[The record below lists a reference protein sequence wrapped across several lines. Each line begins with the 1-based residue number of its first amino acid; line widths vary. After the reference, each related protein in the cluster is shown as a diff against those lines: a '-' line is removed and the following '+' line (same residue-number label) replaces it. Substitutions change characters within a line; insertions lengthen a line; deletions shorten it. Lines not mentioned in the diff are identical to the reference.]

1 MSDFSHILCCIS
13 LSENPDEIADYANQI
28 AAKYQA
34 RLILVHL
41 TPSSESSPRQTR
53 DDERLAELMDHV
65 CENNRQLFIRYVE
78 THFDGTPIIVFSE
91 GEPEKTLISLTDKY
105 CADLIIIGTSS
116 TRGILGSFINK
127 SSENIIGRSRI
138 PILLIPN
145 ELSLECTPEE
155 YL

>member
-65 CENNRQLFIRYVE
+65 CEKQQTTIY
-78 THFDGTPIIVFSE
+78 
-91 GEPEKTLISLTDKY
+91 TLCRNTL
-105 CADLIIIGTSS
+105 
-116 TRGILGSFINK
+116 
-127 SSENIIGRSRI
+127 
-138 PILLIPN
+138 
-145 ELSLECTPEE
+145 
-155 YL
+155 